1 MDGCYNFV
9 ISLHKPQTEAD
20 KLEACKAI
28 AKYLSSAEVQ
38 LARYDEVF
46 WGPSNIT
53 AQRSDK
59 VTSDEALS
67 ALGQQLAFTV
77 PQGQYPGDYWSLA
90 TALGDSIIAG
100 DYDKATDAELLQ
112 VLQDF
117 QDTCIS
123 YAQ

>member
-1 MDGCYNFV
+1 MTEPGFKLLGV
-9 ISLHKPQTEAD
+9 KPQTEAD

-100 DYDKATDAELLQ
+100 DYDKATDAQLLQ

-117 QDTCIS
+117 QDTCVS

>member
-1 MDGCYNFV
+1 M
-9 ISLHKPQTEAD
+9 T
-20 KLEACKAI
+20 
-28 AKYLSSAEVQ
+28 
-38 LARYDEVF
+38 R
-46 WGPSNIT
+46 
-53 AQRSDK
+53 
-59 VTSDEALS
+59 
-67 ALGQQLAFTV
+67 LGQQLAFTV

-117 QDTCIS
+117 QDTCVS